1 MSQVSPLCATR
12 FALELQQHPNQAL
25 VSEVLQGLLQGFR
38 LGFNPGFSLRSAK
51 KNKASAYQHPEI
63 VDAYLA
69 NEVALGRVAGPFHS
83 PPLPNLHINSFG
95 VIPKKGQPNKWRLI
109 LDMSS
114 PLGSSVNEGINP
126 NDYPL
131 QYIRVDDIIKM
142 VSKFGQGA
150 LMAKFDVE
158 AAYRNLAVHPTD
170 RYLIGMKW
178 RSMFYVDL
186 ALPFGLRSAPYIFNS
201 VADLVE
207 WILLNNYHL
216 PDLLHYLDD
225 FITAGPPNSPQCEN
239 NLSTA
244 SSVCATLGLPLHPS
258 KKVGPTTCMVTL
270 GIELDSVNQLARLPN
285 DKLTSLL
292 NLLHRWSSY
301 RWCTKRQLQSL
312 IGHLHH
318 AAKVVWPG
326 RAFIRRMINLL
337 HNFRRDDHPI
347 QLSAEFKKDLR
358 WWLQY
363 LASWNGVCFWVYPG
377 LSPPI
382 DLEMA
387 SDASGSFGFG
397 AVFRTHWLYGKW
409 PSALQSASI
418 EYKELFPIVVAAHV
432 WGSSWFKQVVLFHC
446 DNESVVF
453 ILNSRTSR
461 APDVMHLLRLL
472 LMAAAHHN
480 FIFSAQHIA
489 GSANKIPDAISRFHW
504 QAFRHLAPQADRQ
517 PTVIPPHLWETLTF
531 QA

>member
-12 FALELQQHPNQAL
+12 FGLELQQHPNQAL

-38 LGFNPGFSLRSAK
+38 LGFNPGFSLQSAK

-95 VIPKKGQPNKWRLI
+95 VIPKKGQPNKWHPI

-131 QYIRVDDIIKM
+131 QYIRVDDIVKM
-142 VSKFGQGA
+142 VSKFGEGA

-158 AAYRNLAVHPTD
+158 AAYRNLAVHPSD

-186 ALPFGLRSAPYIFNS
+186 ALPFRLRSAPYIFNS

-225 FITAGPPNSPQCEN
+225 FITAGPPNSPQCES

-244 SSVCATLGLPLHPS
+244 SSVCITLGLPLHPS

-270 GIELDSVNQLARLPN
+270 GIELDSVNHLARLPN
-285 DKLTSLL
+285 DKLTSFL
-292 NLLHRWSSY
+292 NLLHHWSSHH
-301 RWCTKRQLQSL
+301 WCTKRQLQSL

-337 HNFRRDDHPI
+337 HNFSIIPFGSVLNLRKISIGGFSTWLPGM
-347 QLSAEFKKDLR
+347 EFAFGST
-358 WWLQY
+358 QAY
-363 LASWNGVCFWVYPG
+363 LLLLIW
-377 LSPPI
+377 
-382 DLEMA
+382 
-387 SDASGSFGFG
+387 
-397 AVFRTHWLYGKW
+397 KW
-409 PSALQSASI
+409 PAIPLGPSGLVLYFARTGYMESGHQHFSLLQSST
-418 EYKELFPIVVAAHV
+418 K
-432 WGSSWFKQVVLFHC
+432 SSSL
-446 DNESVVF
+446 
-453 ILNSRTSR
+453 TS
-461 APDVMHLLRLL
+461 LRL
-472 LMAAAHHN
+472 MSGARP
-480 FIFSAQHIA
+480 
-489 GSANKIPDAISRFHW
+489 GSNK
-504 QAFRHLAPQADRQ
+504 
-517 PTVIPPHLWETLTF
+517 
-531 QA
+531 

>member
-170 RYLIGMKW
+170 RYLIGMNW

-225 FITAGPPNSPQCEN
+225 FITAGPPNSHQCEN
-239 NLSTA
+239 NIYPLLRQSVQHLVYLST
-244 SSVCATLGLPLHPS
+244 PP
-258 KKVGPTTCMVTL
+258 
-270 GIELDSVNQLARLPN
+270 
-285 DKLTSLL
+285 
-292 NLLHRWSSY
+292 
-301 RWCTKRQLQSL
+301 
-312 IGHLHH
+312 
-318 AAKVVWPG
+318 
-326 RAFIRRMINLL
+326 RR
-337 HNFRRDDHPI
+337 
-347 QLSAEFKKDLR
+347 
-358 WWLQY
+358 
-363 LASWNGVCFWVYPG
+363 
-377 LSPPI
+377 
-382 DLEMA
+382 
-387 SDASGSFGFG
+387 
-397 AVFRTHWLYGKW
+397 
-409 PSALQSASI
+409 
-418 EYKELFPIVVAAHV
+418 
-432 WGSSWFKQVVLFHC
+432 
-446 DNESVVF
+446 
-453 ILNSRTSR
+453 
-461 APDVMHLLRLL
+461 
-472 LMAAAHHN
+472 
-480 FIFSAQHIA
+480 
-489 GSANKIPDAISRFHW
+489 
-504 QAFRHLAPQADRQ
+504 LAPPLAWS
-517 PTVIPPHLWETLTF
+517 P
-531 QA
+531 

>member
-12 FALELQQHPNQAL
+12 FALELQQHPNRAL
-25 VSEVLQGLLQGFR
+25 VSEVLQGLFQGFR
-38 LGFNPGFSLRSAK
+38 LGFNPGFSLQSAK
-51 KNKASAYQHPEI
+51 KNKASAYQYPEI

-69 NEVALGRVAGPFHS
+69 NEVALGRVAGPFPA

-126 NDYPL
+126 TDYPL

-158 AAYRNLAVHPTD
+158 SAYRNLAVHPSD

-201 VADLVE
+201 VAELVE
-207 WILLNNYHL
+207 WILLINYHL

-225 FITAGPPNSPQCEN
+225 FITAGPPNSPQCKL

-244 SSVCATLGLPLHPS
+244 SSVCAALGLPLHPS

-292 NLLHRWSSY
+292 NLLHRWSTY
-301 RWCTKRQLQSL
+301 RWCTKRQLQCTQSGRLHPNGSPCPASEWTLCLFATHLSGSL
-312 IGHLHH
+312 SSASIKIYLSAVRSMHIDLGFPDSLVDCLQLQRLLRGIKRTQGSPGSSRLPITDHH
-318 AAKVVWPG
+318 MMIIHNSLSFANPDHVMFWAASTLAYFG
-326 RAFIRRMINLL
+326 FLR
-337 HNFRRDDHPI
+337 
-347 QLSAEFKKDLR
+347 SAEFTVPC
-358 WWLQY
+358 Q
-363 LASWNGVCFWVYPG
+363 
-377 LSPPI
+377 
-382 DLEMA
+382 
-387 SDASGSFGFG
+387 
-397 AVFRTHWLYGKW
+397 
-409 PSALQSASI
+409 PSA
-418 EYKELFPIVVAAHV
+418 
-432 WGSSWFKQVVLFHC
+432 
-446 DNESVVF
+446 
-453 ILNSRTSR
+453 
-461 APDVMHLLRLL
+461 
-472 LMAAAHHN
+472 
-480 FIFSAQHIA
+480 
-489 GSANKIPDAISRFHW
+489 
-504 QAFRHLAPQADRQ
+504 
-517 PTVIPPHLWETLTF
+517 
-531 QA
+531 

>member
-1 MSQVSPLCATR
+1 M
-12 FALELQQHPNQAL
+12 
-25 VSEVLQGLLQGFR
+25 SEVLQGLFQGFR
-38 LGFNPGFSLRSAK
+38 LGFNPGFSLQSAK

-69 NEVALGRVAGPFHS
+69 NEVALGRVAGSFHS
-83 PPLPNLHINSFG
+83 PLFPNLHINSFG
-95 VIPKKGQPNKWRLI
+95 VIPKKGQPNKGRLI

-126 NDYPL
+126 HDYPL

-158 AAYRNLAVHPTD
+158 AAYRNLAVHPSD
-170 RYLIGMKW
+170 RCLIGMKW

-225 FITAGPPNSPQCEN
+225 FITAGPPNSPQWKTIYP
-239 NLSTA
+239 LLLP
-244 SSVCATLGLPLHPS
+244 SVQHLVYLFTPPRRLAP
-258 KKVGPTTCMVTL
+258 CMVTL

-326 RAFIRRMINLL
+326 RAFICRMINLL

-347 QLSAEFKKDLR
+347 RLSAEFKKDLR
-358 WWLQY
+358 WWCP
-363 LASWNGVCFWVYPG
+363 ASEWTLCLFATH
-377 LSPPI
+377 L
-382 DLEMA
+382 
-387 SDASGSFGFG
+387 SGS
-397 AVFRTHWLYGKW
+397 L
-409 PSALQSASI
+409 SSASI
-418 EYKELFPIVVAAHV
+418 KIYL
-432 WGSSWFKQVVLFHC
+432 
-446 DNESVVF
+446 
-453 ILNSRTSR
+453 
-461 APDVMHLLRLL
+461 
-472 LMAAAHHN
+472 
-480 FIFSAQHIA
+480 SAVRSLHI
-489 GSANKIPDAISRFHW
+489 GPWVPR
-504 QAFRHLAPQADRQ
+504 
-517 PTVIPPHLWETLTF
+517 PTG
-531 QA
+531 